1 MSSVYGN
8 SDVEAVDRR
17 VARRLASQR
26 ITKGFDLEEVPQWM
40 ENLPIVT
47 ERDARALA
55 EIARESKTL
64 IEERREA
71 VRSGQYAKLV
81 ANYRKFAALFQKLDR
96 VGLTEYAVHREDD
109 LEELQQKERKQ
120 LQQESAPDR

>member
-1 MSSVYGN
+1 MSIK
-8 SDVEAVDRR
+8 DHTEADRR
-17 VARRLASQR
+17 IARRLASQR
-26 ITKGFDLEEVPQWM
+26 IAKGFDLEEVPQWM

-109 LEELQQKERKQ
+109 LEDLQQKERKQ

>member
-1 MSSVYGN
+1 MSIK
-8 SDVEAVDRR
+8 DHTEADRR
-17 VARRLASQR
+17 IARRLASQR
-26 ITKGFDLEEVPQWM
+26 IAKGFDLEEVPQWM

-81 ANYRKFAALFQKLDR
+81 ANYHKFAALFQKLDR